1 MTAAP
6 LRDRNADPAL
16 TLGMAAIL
24 HLAYDGGDLS
34 VAWHELVKRIDRDPQ
49 DAAALMDLSMI
60 LQAAGHPEESLNMQ
74 STALALRRCYH
85 RPHGRADGPKVLAIL
100 APGDFMAN
108 MPIDFLLQG
117 SNLDLWLL
125 YTDDAGRLL
134 DIPDHDV
141 AFLALGESARNED
154 ILRRLGP
161 TLAAWPRA
169 VINAAPE
176 MIAGLTRDGVHA
188 ILDDEPSLVSPLTV
202 RAQRADLQNHLA
214 RGDDIGALLHG
225 ASYPILIR
233 PIGTHAGKGLARLA
247 DKGDLA
253 RYIRDHP
260 DDEVYLSPF
269 IEYASHDGMYRKQR
283 IAFIGGIAYPSHFAT
298 SEHWMVHYLSAD
310 MTEHAARRL
319 EEAGWMATFDNDFAQ
334 RHAPAFAALN
344 DRLGLDYFGID
355 CAEMPDGRLL
365 IFEVD
370 VAMIVHDLDSAS
382 TFPYKKPAMRRLFDA
397 FCNLL
402 QARAGS

>member
-1 MTAAP
+1 MTATP
-6 LRDRNADPAL
+6 LRDRDADPAL

-34 VAWHELVKRIDRDPQ
+34 DLWRELVQRIDHDPQ
-49 DAAALMDLSMI
+49 DAAALMDLSMV
-60 LQAAGHPEESLNMQ
+60 LQAAGHAEDALNVQ
-74 STALALRRCYH
+74 SQALALRRCYH
-85 RPHGRADGPKVLAIL
+85 RPHGRADGTRVVAIL

-117 SNLDLWLL
+117 SDLDLWLV
-125 YTDDAGRLL
+125 YTDDEGHLP

-141 AFLALGESARNED
+141 GFLALGESARNEP
-154 ILRRLGP
+154 ILKRLGAR
-161 TLAAWPRA
+161 LAAWPRC

-176 MIAGLTRDGVHA
+176 VIAGLTRDGVHA
-188 ILDDEPSLVSPLTV
+188 MLDGEPSLVSPLTIRARRAELQAHV
-202 RAQRADLQNHLA
+202 RRGGGLA
-214 RGDDIGALLHG
+214 ALLPN

-233 PIGTHAGKGLARLA
+233 PTGTHAGKGLQRLA
-247 DKGDLA
+247 EVADLA
-253 RYIRDHP
+253 RYIGEHP
-260 DDEVYLSPF
+260 DDAFYLTPF
-269 IEYASHDGMYRKQR
+269 IEYASPDGMYRKQR
-283 IAFIGGIAYPSHFAT
+283 IAFIGGRAYPSHFAT
-298 SEHWMVHYLSAD
+298 SAHWMVHYLSAD

-319 EEAGWMATFDNDFAQ
+319 EEAVWMTSFDAGFAQ
-334 RHAPAFAALN
+334 RHAAAFAALGE
-344 DRLGLDYFGID
+344 RLGLDYFGID

-397 FCNLL
+397 FCDLVRD
-402 QARAGS
+402 RAGP